1 MTPNDDQEQGKS
13 RGGSGGPGNKSP
25 STKGTTSDP
34 SPVKPKGTIAD
45 LVDYMFDHGTK
56 GSADQLK
63 TSWEQVVNYVTI
75 HHGPDIGT
83 KLLNREPLEIPV
95 PEYNQEDV
103 ERHEAEQLLR
113 KEAMADHIKDYEAH
127 IEQLL
132 TSPFPN
138 AIQISNL
145 KFQIRKMTIELNKPV
160 PYTPTG
166 RLKDA
171 HLSGLKTYNSRIQ
184 ALDEN
189 RGKAYA
195 IIFGQCTLSLKAK
208 MEYDPK
214 WSTIAKSP
222 TDPLALFNLIEKTIL
237 AHSEP
242 TDLRMHSQR

>member
-1 MTPNDDQEQGKS
+1 
-13 RGGSGGPGNKSP
+13 
-25 STKGTTSDP
+25 
-34 SPVKPKGTIAD
+34 
-45 LVDYMFDHGTK
+45 
-56 GSADQLK
+56 
-63 TSWEQVVNYVTI
+63 
-75 HHGPDIGT
+75 
-83 KLLNREPLEIPV
+83 V

-103 ERHEAEQLLR
+103 ERHEAEQLLL
-113 KEAMADHIKDYEAH
+113 KEAMADHIKDYEAL

-138 AIQISNL
+138 AIQISDL
-145 KFQIRKMTIELNKPV
+145 KFQIRKMTIKLNKPV
-160 PYTPTG
+160 PYTPTA

-195 IIFGQCTLSLKAK
+195 ILIFGQCTLSLKAK

-214 WSTIAKSP
+214 WSMIAKSP

-237 AHSEP
+237 AHSEL
-242 TDLRMHSQR
+242 TYG